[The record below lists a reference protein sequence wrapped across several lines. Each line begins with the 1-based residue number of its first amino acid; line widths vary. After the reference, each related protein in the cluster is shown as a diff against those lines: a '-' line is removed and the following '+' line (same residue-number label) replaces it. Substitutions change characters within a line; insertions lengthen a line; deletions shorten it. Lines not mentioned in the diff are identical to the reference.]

1 MNKEELKEIIKGQI
15 INNDYTLKCILN
27 NMNQQ
32 DVFSNAITRIVGYS
46 QNPSPTVINI
56 SLKKEQV
63 IRIFNDYIEDM
74 NVDAII
80 AFAGSLQI
88 NELVRYF
95 LEKNNQ

>member
-1 MNKEELKEIIKGQI
+1 MNKEEMKEIIKGQI
-15 INNDYTLKCILN
+15 INNDYTLKCIVN
-27 NMNQQ
+27 NNPN
-32 DVFSNAITRIVGYS
+32 DVFSNTITRIVGYS

-74 NVDAII
+74 NIDAII